1 MDGLHRRAHR
11 RVLRD
16 PAEIRL
22 MTRDRL
28 RRTNDG
34 YYGDGYWLIDNRTNG
49 LVLGEQIARGVN
61 IGYHLD
67 AVEEWLRDMA
77 KLRPV
82 LSRLACRIRVG
93 VLV

>member
-1 MDGLHRRAHR
+1 
-11 RVLRD
+11 
-16 PAEIRL
+16 
-22 MTRDRL
+22 MTRDRV

-67 AVEEWLRDMA
+67 AVEEWQRDMA
-77 KLRPV
+77 QGRSSHVSPAGFVSVPWCNDIRNAGQVRRRRPP
-82 LSRLACRIRVG
+82 RQ
-93 VLV
+93 

>member
-1 MDGLHRRAHR
+1 
-11 RVLRD
+11 
-16 PAEIRL
+16 

-61 IGYHLD
+61 IGYTS
-67 AVEEWLRDMA
+67 ATTSMPSRSGCATWP

-93 VLV
+93 ALV

>member
-1 MDGLHRRAHR
+1 MGCGIGAPTVAYCAIPPRSD
-11 RVLRD
+11 
-16 PAEIRL
+16 L

-77 KLRPV
+77 
-82 LSRLACRIRVG
+82 
-93 VLV
+93 